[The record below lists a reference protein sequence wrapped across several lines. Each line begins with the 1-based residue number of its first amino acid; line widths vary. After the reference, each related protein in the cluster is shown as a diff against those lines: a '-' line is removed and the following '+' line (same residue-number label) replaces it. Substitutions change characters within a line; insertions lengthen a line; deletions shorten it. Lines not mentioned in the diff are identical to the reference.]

1 MDFGSYAFDPS
12 AGTGGF
18 DWDNLINRGFTLAG
32 DIWGQSS
39 HPFADDPRYQQPTY
53 QQPIYTTQGGQVIAT
68 ANQGGAGIHLSTNT
82 LMLIAGG
89 ILIFMV
95 ARRR

>member
-1 MDFGSYAFDPS
+1 MDEYYAFDPS
-12 AGTGGF
+12 GGSDF
-18 DWDNLINRGFTLAG
+18 DWNNLINRGFTLAG

-39 HPFADDPRYQQPTY
+39 HPFQDDPRYQQPRY
-53 QQPIYTTQGGQVIAT
+53 QQPVYTTQGGQVVT
-68 ANQGGAGIHLSTNT
+68 ANQGGAGIHLSTQT
-82 LMLIAGG
+82 MMLIAGG